1 VVHLPRLSPLRE
13 TFDKP
18 LACCE
23 WLPAM
28 NETTISALLKNLKDT
43 DETIRDRA
51 TRDLW
56 KIWFE
61 QKGMMGLEG
70 LRRAQLLMELRDFG
84 RAEEL
89 LNKLINQ
96 QPDFAEAWNRRAVLH
111 YIQGRYWEAISDC
124 EETIRLNPI
133 HFGALHG
140 LGLSHVALGNYRLAI
155 HAFQCAL
162 NVQPFSVENQR
173 LILECTLK
181 LS

>member
-1 VVHLPRLSPLRE
+1 M
-13 TFDKP
+13 
-18 LACCE
+18 
-23 WLPAM
+23 AM
-28 NETTISALLKNLKDT
+28 NESTVSSLLEDLKAS

-56 KIWFE
+56 RLWFE
-61 QKGMMGLEG
+61 QKGSMGLEA
-70 LRRAQLLMELRDFG
+70 LRRAQLLLELRDFG

-89 LNKLINQ
+89 LNQLISQ

-111 YIQGRYWEAISDC
+111 YVQGKYWEAIADC
-124 EETIRLNPI
+124 EEAIRLNPV

-140 LGLSHVALGNYRLAI
+140 LGLCYIALSNYSAAI
-155 HAFQCAL
+155 QTFHEAL
-162 NVQPFSVENQR
+162 KVQPFSLENQR